1 MLYEELNRELE
12 SLRDQNLLRSRHD
25 IEHVKKQKIS
35 IRGKWY
41 INFSSNDYLGLSQD
55 PSVKKTMIEGIKS
68 FGCGAG
74 ASHLISGHIKKQT
87 ELEKKIARLIGMDQG
102 LLFSSGYMANLAFFT
117 TMIAKSDAVFIDK
130 LNHASLNQGVLA
142 SGARFYRYAHLD
154 MKSLETQLKQSHSKK
169 KWIVTDGVFSMDGDV
184 ADVSELVKLCRKY
197 DAYLYIDDAHGYG
210 VLGKNG
216 QGILSHF
223 KGIEKKDFDR
233 IIYLL
238 TFGKSMGLSGSV
250 LCSKKIIGDYMMQKA
265 KPYIYT
271 TAQNPSISLAALTSL
286 EIIKN
291 KQILRTHLNK
301 LIKTFRE
308 QIDKKEL
315 LGNSITPI
323 QPIILKDEKK
333 VLAISK
339 KLMHMGYYVSSIRPP
354 TVEKNTSRLRI
365 SLSALH
371 SLKDVLGLT
380 QAINSLINSHAI

>member
-1 MLYEELNRELE
+1 MLYEDLNRELE

-35 IRGKWY
+35 IKGKWY

-55 PSVKKTMIEGIKS
+55 ASVKKTMVEGIKR

-154 MKSLETQLKQSHSKK
+154 MKSLEIQLKQSHAKK

-184 ADVSELVKLCRKY
+184 ADVPALVRLCKKY

-339 KLMHMGYYVSSIRPP
+339 KLMRMGYYVSSIRPP

-380 QAINSLINSHAI
+380 QALNSLMNSHAI

>member
-12 SLRDQNLLRSRHD
+12 SLRDQNLLRSRYD

-35 IRGKWY
+35 IKGKWY

-55 PSVKKTMIEGIKS
+55 ASVKKTMVEGIKS

-87 ELEKKIARLIGMDQG
+87 ELEKKIARMIGMDQG

-301 LIKTFRE
+301 LIKIFRE

-339 KLMHMGYYVSSIRPP
+339 KLMHMGFYVSSIRPP

-380 QAINSLINSHAI
+380 QAINSLINSYAI

>member
-1 MLYEELNRELE
+1 
-12 SLRDQNLLRSRHD
+12 
-25 IEHVKKQKIS
+25 
-35 IRGKWY
+35 
-41 INFSSNDYLGLSQD
+41 
-55 PSVKKTMIEGIKS
+55 
-68 FGCGAG
+68 
-74 ASHLISGHIKKQT
+74 
-87 ELEKKIARLIGMDQG
+87 
-102 LLFSSGYMANLAFFT
+102 
-117 TMIAKSDAVFIDK
+117 
-130 LNHASLNQGVLA
+130 
-142 SGARFYRYAHLD
+142 
-154 MKSLETQLKQSHSKK
+154 
-169 KWIVTDGVFSMDGDV
+169 
-184 ADVSELVKLCRKY
+184 
-197 DAYLYIDDAHGYG
+197 
-210 VLGKNG
+210 
-216 QGILSHF
+216 
-223 KGIEKKDFDR
+223 
-233 IIYLL
+233 
-238 TFGKSMGLSGSV
+238 
-250 LCSKKIIGDYMMQKA
+250 MMQKA

-291 KQILRTHLNK
+291 KQILRTDLNK

-339 KLMHMGYYVSSIRPP
+339 KLMNMGYYVSSIRPP

>member
-339 KLMHMGYYVSSIRPP
+339 KLMRMGYYVSSIRPP

-365 SLSALH
+365 SLSTLH
-371 SLKDVLGLT
+371 TLKDVLGLT

>member
-1 MLYEELNRELE
+1 
-12 SLRDQNLLRSRHD
+12 
-25 IEHVKKQKIS
+25 
-35 IRGKWY
+35 
-41 INFSSNDYLGLSQD
+41 
-55 PSVKKTMIEGIKS
+55 
-68 FGCGAG
+68 
-74 ASHLISGHIKKQT
+74 
-87 ELEKKIARLIGMDQG
+87 
-102 LLFSSGYMANLAFFT
+102 
-117 TMIAKSDAVFIDK
+117 
-130 LNHASLNQGVLA
+130 
-142 SGARFYRYAHLD
+142 
-154 MKSLETQLKQSHSKK
+154 
-169 KWIVTDGVFSMDGDV
+169 MDGDV
-184 ADVSELVKLCRKY
+184 ADVPALIRLCKKY

-238 TFGKSMGLSGSV
+238 TFGKSIGLSGSV

-339 KLMHMGYYVSSIRPP
+339 KLMHMGFYVSSIRPP

-380 QAINSLINSHAI
+380 QALNSLMNSHAI

>member
-25 IEHVKKQKIS
+25 IEHVKKHKIS
-35 IRGKWY
+35 IKGKWY

-55 PSVKKTMIEGIKS
+55 ASVKKTMIEGIKS

-154 MKSLETQLKQSHSKK
+154 TKSLEVQLEKSHAKK

-184 ADVSELVKLCRKY
+184 ADVPGLLRLCRKY

-210 VLGKNG
+210 ILGKNG
-216 QGILSHF
+216 QGILGHF

>member
-1 MLYEELNRELE
+1 MLYEDLNRELE
-12 SLRDQNLLRSRHD
+12 YLRDQNLLRSRHD
-25 IEHVKKQKIS
+25 IEHVKKQMIS
-35 IRGKWY
+35 IKGKWY

-55 PSVKKTMIEGIKS
+55 ASVKKTMVEGIKL

-87 ELEKKIARLIGMDQG
+87 ELEKKIARLIGMDHG

-142 SGARFYRYAHLD
+142 SGSRFYRYAHLD
-154 MKSLETQLKQSHSKK
+154 MKSLEIQLKQSHAKK

-184 ADVSELVKLCRKY
+184 ADVPALVRLCKKY

-333 VLAISK
+333 VLSISK
-339 KLMHMGYYVSSIRPP
+339 KLMRMGYYVSSIRPP

-380 QAINSLINSHAI
+380 QALNSLMNSHAI

>member
-1 MLYEELNRELE
+1 MLYEDLNRELE

-25 IEHVKKQKIS
+25 IEHVKKQMIS
-35 IRGKWY
+35 IKGKWY

-55 PSVKKTMIEGIKS
+55 ASVKKTMVEGIKL

-87 ELEKKIARLIGMDQG
+87 ELEKKIARLIGMDHG

-142 SGARFYRYAHLD
+142 SGSRFYRYAHLD
-154 MKSLETQLKQSHSKK
+154 MKSLEIQLKQSHAKK

-184 ADVSELVKLCRKY
+184 ADVPALVRLCKKY

-333 VLAISK
+333 VLSISK
-339 KLMHMGYYVSSIRPP
+339 KLMRMGYYVSSIRPP

>member
-1 MLYEELNRELE
+1 M
-12 SLRDQNLLRSRHD
+12 
-25 IEHVKKQKIS
+25 K
-35 IRGKWY
+35 
-41 INFSSNDYLGLSQD
+41 
-55 PSVKKTMIEGIKS
+55 
-68 FGCGAG
+68 
-74 ASHLISGHIKKQT
+74 
-87 ELEKKIARLIGMDQG
+87 KKIARLIGMDHG

-154 MKSLETQLKQSHSKK
+154 MKSLEVQLKQSHAKK

-184 ADVSELVKLCRKY
+184 ADVPALVRLCKKY

-333 VLAISK
+333 VLSISK
-339 KLMHMGYYVSSIRPP
+339 KLMRMGYYVSSIRPP

-380 QAINSLINSHAI
+380 QALNSLMNSHAI

>member
-1 MLYEELNRELE
+1 MLYEELNRELK
-12 SLRDQNLLRSRHD
+12 SLRDHNLLRSRHD

-35 IRGKWY
+35 IKGKWY

-55 PSVKKTMIEGIKS
+55 ASVKKTMVEGIKS

-154 MKSLETQLKQSHSKK
+154 MKSLEAQLEKSNAKK

-184 ADVSELVKLCRKY
+184 ADIPGLLRLCKKY

-210 VLGKNG
+210 ILGKNG

-223 KGIEKKDFDR
+223 NGIEKKDFDR

-238 TFGKSMGLSGSV
+238 TFGKSIGLSGSV

-301 LIKTFRE
+301 LIKIFRE

-339 KLMHMGYYVSSIRPP
+339 KLMHMGFYVSSIRPP

>member
-380 QAINSLINSHAI
+380 QAINSLINSHAM

>member
-1 MLYEELNRELE
+1 MLYKELKRELE
-12 SLRDQNLLRSRHD
+12 SLRDQNLLRSRND

-35 IRGKWY
+35 IKGKWY

-55 PSVKKTMIEGIKS
+55 ASVKKTMVEGIKS

-87 ELEKKIARLIGMDQG
+87 ELEKKIARLIGMDHG

-142 SGARFYRYAHLD
+142 SGSRFYRYAHLD
-154 MKSLETQLKQSHSKK
+154 MKSLEIQLKQSHAKK

-184 ADVSELVKLCRKY
+184 ADVPALVRLCKKY

-315 LGNSITPI
+315 LGTSITPI

-333 VLAISK
+333 VLSISK
-339 KLMHMGYYVSSIRPP
+339 KLMRMGYYVSSIRPP

-380 QAINSLINSHAI
+380 QALNSLMNSHAI

>member
-1 MLYEELNRELE
+1 MLYEDLNRELE
-12 SLRDQNLLRSRHD
+12 YLRDQNLLRSRHD
-25 IEHVKKQKIS
+25 IEHVKKQMIS
-35 IRGKWY
+35 IKGKWY

-55 PSVKKTMIEGIKS
+55 ASVKKTMVEGIKL

-154 MKSLETQLKQSHSKK
+154 MKSLEVQLDKSHAKK

-184 ADVSELVKLCRKY
+184 ADVPRLLSLCKKY

-210 VLGKNG
+210 ILGKNG

-333 VLAISK
+333 VLSISK
-339 KLMHMGYYVSSIRPP
+339 KLMRMGYYVSSIRPP

-380 QAINSLINSHAI
+380 QAINSLMNSHAI

>member
-35 IRGKWY
+35 IKGKWY

-55 PSVKKTMIEGIKS
+55 ASVKKTMVEGIKS

-87 ELEKKIARLIGMDQG
+87 ELEKKIARLIGMDHG

-142 SGARFYRYAHLD
+142 SGSRFYRYAHLD
-154 MKSLETQLKQSHSKK
+154 MKSLEIQLKQSHAKK

-184 ADVSELVKLCRKY
+184 ADVPALVRLCKKY

-333 VLAISK
+333 VLSISK
-339 KLMHMGYYVSSIRPP
+339 KLMRMGYYVSSIRPP

-380 QAINSLINSHAI
+380 QALNSLMNSHAI

>member
-12 SLRDQNLLRSRHD
+12 SLRDQNLLRSRYD

-35 IRGKWY
+35 IKGKWY

-55 PSVKKTMIEGIKS
+55 ASVKKTMVEGIKS

-87 ELEKKIARLIGMDQG
+87 ELEKKIARMIGMDQG

-154 MKSLETQLKQSHSKK
+154 VKSLEVQLEKSHAKK

-184 ADVSELVKLCRKY
+184 ADVPELLRLCRKY

-210 VLGKNG
+210 ILGKNG

-238 TFGKSMGLSGSV
+238 TFGKSIGLSGSV

-301 LIKTFRE
+301 LIKIFRE

-339 KLMHMGYYVSSIRPP
+339 KLMHMGFYVSSIRPP

-380 QAINSLINSHAI
+380 QAINSLINSYAI

>member
-1 MLYEELNRELE
+1 MLYEDLNRELE

-25 IEHVKKQKIS
+25 IEHVKKQMIS
-35 IRGKWY
+35 IKGKWY

-55 PSVKKTMIEGIKS
+55 ASVKKTMVEGIKL

-87 ELEKKIARLIGMDQG
+87 ELEKKIARLIGMDHG

-117 TMIAKSDAVFIDK
+117 TMIAKSDAIFIDK

-142 SGARFYRYAHLD
+142 SGSRFYRYAHLD
-154 MKSLETQLKQSHSKK
+154 MKSLEIQLKQSHAKK

-184 ADVSELVKLCRKY
+184 ADVPALVRLCKKY

-333 VLAISK
+333 VLSISK
-339 KLMHMGYYVSSIRPP
+339 KLMRMGYYVSSIRPP

>member
-1 MLYEELNRELE
+1 MLYEDLNRELE
-12 SLRDQNLLRSRHD
+12 SLRDQHLLRSRHD

-35 IRGKWY
+35 IKGKWY
-41 INFSSNDYLGLSQD
+41 INFSSNDYLGLS
-55 PSVKKTMIEGIKS
+55 PNESVKKTMVEGIKR
-68 FGCGAG
+68 FGCGAR

-142 SGARFYRYAHLD
+142 SGSRFYRYAHLD
-154 MKSLETQLKQSHSKK
+154 MKSLEIQLKQSHAKK

-184 ADVSELVKLCRKY
+184 ADVPALVRLCKKY

-238 TFGKSMGLSGSV
+238 TFGKSIGLSGSV
-250 LCSKKIIGDYMMQKA
+250 LCSKKIIGDYMIQKA

-333 VLAISK
+333 VLSISK
-339 KLMHMGYYVSSIRPP
+339 KLMRMGYYVSSIRPP

-380 QAINSLINSHAI
+380 QALNLLMNSNAI

>member
-1 MLYEELNRELE
+1 MLYEDLNRELE
-12 SLRDQNLLRSRHD
+12 SLRAQNLLRSRHD

-35 IRGKWY
+35 IKGKWY
-41 INFSSNDYLGLSQD
+41 INFSSNDYLGLSQNA
-55 PSVKKTMIEGIKS
+55 SVKKTMVEGIKR

-74 ASHLISGHIKKQT
+74 ASHLISGHTKKQT
-87 ELEKKIARLIGMDQG
+87 DLEKKVARLIGMDQG

-154 MKSLETQLKQSHSKK
+154 MKDLEIKLKQSHAMN

-184 ADVSELVKLCRKY
+184 ADLPALVRLCKKY

-333 VLAISK
+333 VLSISK
-339 KLMHMGYYVSSIRPP
+339 KLMRMGYYVSSIRPP

-380 QAINSLINSHAI
+380 QAINSLINSHDI